1 MFNVLKYTAG
11 ITAGAVMVAGTFVM
25 PAPAWADDDDDNDR
39 LPLYLTRTLDAT
51 AQDTL
56 TPGFIWQ
63 GAGNPATNF
72 MVKTDPDNGIEL
84 AIKAIIRQGPDI
96 RPTYVDHR
104 GRVHVEVPSGPQPGN
119 PARAAWNFTY
129 SYNTSLPGAAASLD
143 NYEAELWIDLDPSD
157 RQKYLKLKLAKLGP
171 PSPGPEPDRNGYG
184 WKNGS
189 TVVIPDDEGTQRVTQ
204 NSQNYAF
211 YAALIDT
218 NPSQPGIQPY
228 TFGPG
233 EFDVVLKIKEKRRHG
248 HNARHG
254 GGHDEEHGNDGITVH
269 VVFNVVDP

>member
-1 MFNVLKYTAG
+1 MSHLLKCAAG
-11 ITAGAVMVAGTFVM
+11 VAVGAVLAVGNFAGSGL
-25 PAPAWADDDDDNDR
+25 AWADDDDDNDK
-39 LPLYLTRTLDAT
+39 LPLYLTQTLDVT

-56 TPGFIWQ
+56 TPGFLWQ
-63 GAGNPATNF
+63 GSGNPATNF

-143 NYEAELWIDLDPSD
+143 SYEAELWIDLDPSD
-157 RQKYLKLKLAKLGP
+157 RQQYLKLKLAKLGAP
-171 PSPGPEPDRNGYG
+171 AAGPEPDHNGYG

-189 TVVIPDDEGTQRVTQ
+189 TIVIPDDEGTQRVTQ

-218 NPSQPGIQPY
+218 NRSQPGIQPY
-228 TFGPG
+228 AFGPG
-233 EFDVVLKIKEKRRHG
+233 EFDVVLKIKEKKRRHG
-248 HNARHG
+248 G
-254 GGHDEEHGNDGITVH
+254 LDDEHGNDGITVH